1 MRLSFRQWWQ
11 LRGIE
16 HGLRRSDPHL
26 AAMLAIF
33 AKLSAG
39 ETVLGR
45 EQVHRH
51 RPGNWVRPV
60 LAVLAATMRC
70 LAAAVGW
77 VPGRA
82 AQLGASVRRLGRAVG
97 SPLGPPLTAENDA
110 DPRRSLG

>member
-1 MRLSFRQWWQ
+1 MGLSFRQWWQ

-16 HGLRRSDPHL
+16 HGLCRSDPHL

-45 EQVHRH
+45 EQVHR
-51 RPGNWVRPV
+51 PGTWVRPV
-60 LAVLAATMRC
+60 LAVLAAAMSC

-97 SPLGPPLTAENDA
+97 SPLGPPLTAENAA

>member
-16 HGLRRSDPHL
+16 HGLRRPDPRL
-26 AAMLAIF
+26 ASMLAIF

-39 ETVLGR
+39 EAVLGR
-45 EQVHRH
+45 EQVHR
-51 RPGNWVRPV
+51 PGTWVRPV
-60 LAVLAATMRC
+60 LAVLAAAMRC
-70 LAAAVGW
+70 LAAAVAW

-97 SPLGPPLTAENDA
+97 SPLGPPLTAENAA